1 MQGIT
6 RLRATA
12 LVAAALVG
20 MLVAAGSTRDARAAD
35 AAVAINNFA
44 FTPAA
49 LTVTVGDRVTWTNN
63 QAGVPH
69 TATSNTGVTP
79 AFDTGNLATGA
90 SGSVTF
96 NTAGTFAYHCT
107 IHPNM
112 AGTITVLA
120 ATAITPTATAATP
133 TATASPTAAATA
145 TPTRVATTAPTTATG
160 ASPTSAPAGTATVAP
175 GAPATGS
182 GLGTESDGFPTGVVL
197 LGAGVLTLALVGLGV
212 QRRIRG
218 NP

>member
-1 MQGIT
+1 MQVIT

-12 LVAAALVG
+12 LVAAAMVG
-20 MLVAAGSTRDARAAD
+20 MLVAAGSSREAHAAD

-44 FTPAA
+44 FAPAA

-63 QAGVPH
+63 QASVPH

-96 NTAGTFAYHCT
+96 ATAGTFAYHCA

-112 AGTITVLA
+112 SGTITVLA
-120 ATAITPTATAATP
+120 ATAATPTTVATAAP
-133 TATASPTAAATA
+133 TS
-145 TPTRVATTAPTTATG
+145 APG
-160 ASPTSAPAGTATVAP
+160 GSPTSAPVGTATAAP
-175 GAPATGS
+175 GAPSTGG
-182 GLGTESDGFPTGVVL
+182 GLATESDGFPAEVVL
-197 LGAGVLTLALVGLGV
+197 LGTGVLALALLGLGI

-218 NP
+218 NS